1 MLCLKKGEIMARKI
15 VITSGKGGVGKTTI
29 TANLGMMIASKNKRV
44 VVFDMDIG
52 LNNLDIVLGVENK
65 VVYDIIDVI
74 EGRCR
79 PKQALIQHSK
89 QPTLFV
95 MPSSHLTNL
104 DRITAKHIKSV
115 IDALDEFF
123 DFILIDCPA
132 GIDIGFHRAV
142 YASDEAIIITTPHL
156 SSIRDADKVI
166 TLLSSYNLSNI
177 RVLVNRVRGDMVISG
192 DMIDVNQIS
201 NLLRVKLIGAIPE
214 DDDIS
219 TLSVAGET
227 ITFKSDSYKSFNL
240 LTENLINGTNFIY
253 DCTYKY
259 SGFWG
264 NIRRSLKRR
273 V

>member
-1 MLCLKKGEIMARKI
+1 MARKI

-29 TANLGMMIASKNKRV
+29 TANLGMMLANTKKRV
-44 VVFDMDIG
+44 AVFDMDIG

-79 PKQALIQHSK
+79 ANQALIQHSK
-89 QPTLFV
+89 QPLLYV
-95 MPSSHLTNL
+95 MPSSHLSNFEK
-104 DRITAKHIKSV
+104 ITAKHIKSV
-115 IDALDEFF
+115 IDSLDEFF
-123 DFILIDCPA
+123 DYILIDCPA
-132 GIDIGFHRAV
+132 GIDLGFHRAV
-142 YASDEAIIITTPHL
+142 YCCNEAIIITTPHL

-166 TLLSSYNLSNI
+166 TLLSNYNISNAKI
-177 RVLVNRVRGDMVISG
+177 LVNRVRGDMVLNG
-192 DMIDVNQIS
+192 EMIDVVEIS
-201 NLLRVKLIGAIPE
+201 KMLKVKLIGAIPE

-219 TLSVAGET
+219 TLSLIGET
-227 ITFKSDSYKSFNL
+227 INSKSDCYKAFRL
-240 LTENLINGTNFIY
+240 LTDNINNGTNLIF

-264 NIRRSLKRR
+264 NIKRNLRKR

>member
-1 MLCLKKGEIMARKI
+1 MARRI

-29 TANLGMMIASKNKRV
+29 TANLGMIIAGMNKRV
-44 VVFDMDIG
+44 VLFDMDIG

-65 VVYDIIDVI
+65 VVYDIVDVI

-79 PKQALIQHSK
+79 AKQALIQHSN

-95 MPSSHLTNL
+95 MPSSHITNQE
-104 DRITAKHIKSV
+104 RITAKHIKSV
-115 IDALDEFF
+115 IDELDQFF
-123 DFILIDCPA
+123 DFIIIDCPA
-132 GIDIGFHRAV
+132 GIDLGFHRAV
-142 YASDEAIIITTPHL
+142 YSCEEAIVITTPHL

-166 TLLSSYNLSNI
+166 TLLSTYNISNV
-177 RVLVNRVRGDMVISG
+177 RVIVNRVRGDMVLNG
-192 DMIDVNQIS
+192 EMIDVNEVS
-201 NLLRVKLIGAIPE
+201 NILKTKLIGAIPE

-219 TLSVAGET
+219 SLSVMGET
-227 ITFKSDSYKSFNL
+227 ITLKSDSYKSFKL
-240 LTENLINGTNFIY
+240 LSENLVNGTNFIY